1 MRRYLLLSL
10 LLPQLCLAATTL
22 TLCEDSESIYPWTN
36 TNRPGL
42 NRLLLES
49 VAKELNLELKI
60 INQPWLRCQAD
71 LKNNKIDGLYPISFN
86 VERDRLWAYPKRDG
100 SLEITQKLMDD
111 GYSLYRRKGD
121 QSVQWDGKKITIS
134 STLPIGIQ
142 RGYSVG
148 ANLKAMGVPI
158 DEGAYPIN
166 ANLQKLMSQRV
177 AATAMR
183 TGAADYAIASQLPFA
198 RSIEKLNPP
207 LEFKPYFLALS
218 KQFVKTQPELAK
230 QIWQTIALQ
239 RESKMYQSI
248 EENYR

>member
-1 MRRYLLLSL
+1 MRRYCLVL
-10 LLPQLCLAATTL
+10 LLPQLCFATTTL
-22 TLCEDSESIYPWTN
+22 TLCEDSESIFPWTDA
-36 TNRPGL
+36 NRPGL

-49 VAKELNLELKI
+49 VAKELHLELKV

-71 LKNNKIDGLYPISFN
+71 IKSSKIDGIYPISFT
-86 VERDRLWAYPKRDG
+86 VERDRLWVYPKRDG
-100 SLEITQKLMDD
+100 HLEITQKLMDD

-121 QSVQWDGKKITIS
+121 QNVQWDGKKIIIN
-134 STLPIGIQ
+134 STLPVGVQ
-142 RGYSVG
+142 RGYSISTFFTTRG
-148 ANLKAMGVPI
+148 IPI

-166 ANLQKLMSQRV
+166 ANLQKLMYQRV
-177 AATAMR
+177 AATALR

-198 RSIEKLNPP
+198 RSIERLNPP

-218 KQFVKTQPELAK
+218 KQFVKTKPELAK
-230 QIWQTIALQ
+230 QIWQAIAVQ